1 MILRLALKQLWREWV
16 SGELRLLLVA
26 LVVAVTATCA
36 VGFFTDRV
44 ERALVRQSSEFLAAD
59 LVMRSAR
66 PAQDDLRAQAGSR
79 QLAYSEQLIFPSML
93 VAGDAMLLASI
104 KVVDAAYP
112 LRGLLHIA
120 DHPGAPTR
128 TVRSGPLA
136 GEAWLEPRLLD
147 SLQLTIGDEVELG
160 RTRLRVSAV
169 LMQEPDRSGGLFSLQ
184 PRALIN
190 RADLDA
196 TGVIQPGSRV
206 SYRYLFSGPED
217 AIPDMQRWL
226 SPRLQPGQRLISVDE
241 DNPTLGKTLSRAR
254 SYLNLSG
261 MLAVVM
267 AGAAIAM
274 SARRYSTRHLDGA
287 ALLRCFGLSQR
298 QILQLH
304 ACQLLIAGALA
315 CLLGVLLGWLAQ
327 FGLFKLLSSLLPQT
341 LPAAGMTPALVGF
354 LTGILVLI
362 GFALPPLL
370 GLARV
375 PPLRVLR
382 RELLPMPAAAWFV
395 YGLAALLILG
405 LMWYY
410 SNNLNL
416 TLVVAAV
423 GGVVSLIL
431 ALTGWG
437 LLALIRRIPGPL
449 TWRLAHRN
457 LQRHRRATLSQ
468 LLAFGITLGAMA
480 LILLVRSDL
489 LDTWQSQLP
498 DEAPNHFLINIQPHE
513 QQPLADYLQQQA
525 IGHSGIYPMVRGRL
539 EAINGKAASEQLPPD
554 SPGRRALTREL
565 NLTWASE
572 LAADNRIQSGRWWQA
587 GDEGKALI
595 SLEQSLARDLN
606 VGLGDRLRFSFGTD
620 VLEAEV
626 ISLRSLDWGS
636 LRPNF
641 YVIFPPGGLDDLPAS
656 FITSFYLPQE
666 RQSLLTGLMQQFPTL
681 TLLEVERLLGN
692 IRLIIAQV
700 SLAVEYV
707 LLFVLAAGLTLLG
720 TALASSLDQ
729 RLQEGALLRT
739 LGANSATL
747 RSLLVQEYLLLGA
760 IAGLLAALLD
770 EAVLFGLYRIVLDLP
785 YSPNPI
791 LWLATISTGAI
802 LVGLSGYIATR
813 RVLAQSPLR
822 VLREL

>member
-16 SGELRLLLVA
+16 SGELRLLLIA

-66 PAQDDLRAQAGSR
+66 PAQDDLRAQATSR
-79 QLAYSEQLIFPSML
+79 GLAYSEQLIFPSML
-93 VAGDAMLLASI
+93 AAGDAMLLASI

-120 DHPGAPTR
+120 DQPGAPTR
-128 TVRSGPLA
+128 TVHSGPVA

-147 SLQLTIGDEVELG
+147 SLQLAIGDEVELG

-196 TGVIQPGSRV
+196 SGVIQPGSRV
-206 SYRYLFSGPED
+206 SYRYLFSGPESE
-217 AIPDMQRWL
+217 IPNLQRWL
-226 SPRLQPGQRLISVDE
+226 TPRLKPGQRVISVDE

-304 ACQLLIAGALA
+304 ACQLLIAGTAA
-315 CLLGVLLGWLAQ
+315 CVLGVLLGWLAQ
-327 FGLFKLLSSLLPQT
+327 FGLLALLSNLLPQA
-341 LPAAGMTPALVGF
+341 LPAAGITPALVGF

-370 GLARV
+370 SLARV

-382 RELLPMPAAAWFV
+382 RELLPLPAAAWLV
-395 YGLAALLILG
+395 YGLAATLILG

-410 SNNLNL
+410 SNSLNL
-416 TLVVAAV
+416 TLVVAA
-423 GGVVSLIL
+423 GGGLVSLVL
-431 ALTGWG
+431 AITGWG

-457 LQRHRRATLSQ
+457 LQRHRHATLSQ

-498 DEAPNHFLINIQPHE
+498 AEAPNHFLINIQPHE

-539 EAINGKAASEQLPPD
+539 EAINGAAATKRLPPD

-572 LAADNRIQSGRWWQA
+572 LAADNRIESGRWWHASDA
-587 GDEGKALI
+587 GKPLI

-606 VGLGDRLRFSFGTD
+606 VGLGDRLRFSFGTAT
-620 VLEAEV
+620 LEAEV

-641 YVIFPPGGLDDLPAS
+641 YVIFPPGGLEGLPAS

-666 RQSLLTGLMQQFPTL
+666 RQQQLTGLMQQFPTL

-692 IRLIIAQV
+692 IRLIVAQV

-785 YSPNPI
+785 YRPNPI
-791 LWLATISTGAI
+791 LWLATITTGAG